1 VELHST
7 IDTKTPRTGW
17 ILNLGIS
24 GSIGTNKVEKAVSWN
39 VGPHGYKASKEEVLN
54 FFEQGSPIICLQD
67 VRIPKRRK
75 NSVKRELQRI
85 FPHYWTYITTS
96 QLQSP
101 RKDSRERYLVC

>member
-1 VELHST
+1 MELHST

-54 FFEQGSPIICLQD
+54 FFEQDPPS
-67 VRIPKRRK
+67 
-75 NSVKRELQRI
+75 SA
-85 FPHYWTYITTS
+85 
-96 QLQSP
+96 
-101 RKDSRERYLVC
+101 SRMYEFRNEEKTL